1 MPVFLAFSMEVRTTL
16 SKKYYIMNSD
26 AVPKFFPVAH
36 LDVHV
41 DDFILGGAERRD
53 EQLLL
58 TQ

>member
-1 MPVFLAFSMEVRTTL
+1 
-16 SKKYYIMNSD
+16 MNSD

-53 EQLLL
+53 EQLLQ
-58 TQ
+58 TQWEKFLSDL